1 MTAAILAVTIF
12 ALMFILIVTEKFER
26 HYITL
31 VSGLLTLVL
40 VFGVA
45 MHDLGAV
52 WKTLNF
58 AEIGTVAFWYHVGA
72 SESLSTG
79 INWATIFFIAGICLI
94 VVVLYFAL
102 LLRRQISS
110 KTVDYKKLEGI
121 RSHGGPIAVC
131 WHRRPYWLLQCV

>member
-12 ALMFILIVTEKFER
+12 VLMFILIVTEKFER

-31 VSGLLTLVL
+31 ASGLLTLVL

-58 AEIGTVAFWYHVGA
+58 AEIGTMAFWYHIGA

-79 INWATIFFIAGICLI
+79 INWATIFFIAGMM
-94 VVVLYFAL
+94 VMVEGMAASGFFSRSPA
-102 LLRRQISS
+102 
-110 KTVDYKKLEGI
+110 KLSI
-121 RSHGGPIAVC
+121 TRN
-131 WHRRPYWLLQCV
+131 